1 MKRYIFLAIILFV
14 VTTVWAQQYSFQNSK
29 LRSEDRAKDSISR
42 LTVSEKATLMCD
54 QSEAIPGLGIK
65 KFNWW
70 SEALHG
76 LAQSNDVTVF
86 PEPIGMAASFND
98 KLIYK
103 VFNAVSDEFRS
114 KYNDAQRKGQE
125 NRILLSCYTTTI
137 LAQDVNITVNATLNK
152 RKISPNIYG
161 RNESFDHTIQFYKD
175 VGLRF
180 VRVGGGNNMSAYNWR
195 QKLTVHPD
203 WFNNVYGEDWDAY
216 AQKINDNFP
225 NMQGMFA
232 FQLLGR
238 VASSDQHNF
247 GDRAYMQAHPD
258 FKGYGQNL
266 AGGGTPDP
274 NGGNKALVDGNI
286 DLFSKAWPADSSV
299 AIIPHWFG
307 ANGKGFNKKQL
318 QYWSM
323 DNEPD
328 CWNGTHDW
336 AMPTLISSSAFMDRF
351 IELAKK
357 AKALDP
363 SIKIC
368 GPVATSE
375 WQWYKWSNESIW
387 INGKYYSWLEY
398 FIKRCA
404 DEEKASGVR
413 VLDVVDLHNYPWA
426 QNGDVDALQL
436 HRMYYDTDYVYAGSN
451 GLFSINGGWDTSL
464 NKQYLFKRIN
474 DWLTT
479 YFGANNG
486 ITCAISEW
494 SPASSDPNVAS
505 VVYGSHLGTF
515 ANNGVEFFSPW
526 SWFNGMW
533 ETLHL
538 YSRYAKDYSVS
549 STSSIENTVSAYT
562 SVTEAADSMSVII
575 VNRDMSFAHNVIVNL
590 NGFSVNDGSYS
601 TLQLSSLPSTE
612 TFVSHTNNALK
623 LNSVTV
629 HSNSFSITVPS
640 LSTTAVILVSTS
652 TGVQDVKSQT
662 DQIKVSP
669 NPAIDKLGVS
679 INSNV
684 AEPTEVIIYDQ
695 SGRKMESLEKAYGGS
710 TPIIMNVSSLLGGS
724 YLISVKNSLVCLPE
738 DFLYSNKLTFLGNC
752 L

>member
-1 MKRYIFLAIILFV
+1 MKRYIFLAIVLFV

-65 KFNWW
+65 KFYWW

-307 ANGKGFNKKQL
+307 PNGKGFNKKQL

-363 SIKIC
+363 GIKIC